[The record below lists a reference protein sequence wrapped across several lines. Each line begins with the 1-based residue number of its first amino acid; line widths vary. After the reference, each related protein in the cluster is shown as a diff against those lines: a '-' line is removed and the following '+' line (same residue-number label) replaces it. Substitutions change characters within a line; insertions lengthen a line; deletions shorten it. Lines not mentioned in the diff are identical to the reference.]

1 MKNIRY
7 AKFGAGGGGQIRCIM
22 GNLEVAYWPFIF
34 LSLVTVP
41 VPFSLL
47 KWRKAKIAF
56 IDTN

>member
-1 MKNIRY
+1 
-7 AKFGAGGGGQIRCIM
+7 M

-34 LSLVTVP
+34 LSLVSVP

-47 KWRKAKIAF
+47 KWWKAKVAF

>member
-1 MKNIRY
+1 
-7 AKFGAGGGGQIRCIM
+7 M
-22 GNLEVAYWPFIF
+22 GNLEVAYSPFIF

-47 KWRKAKIAF
+47 KSRKAKVAF